1 MGSLGWGHLDN
12 AESFRLLRIKVRQQ
26 HAFCRVKWLLQ
37 LGSFLPVTCWLRQ
50 KIWLN
55 ALVFGYGHKLFRT
68 RDNSDM
74 LAVHPYISI
83 ASAFTDC
90 EAMFTYTTWL
100 TKQCARFC
108 CKLPFPD
115 CGFKSLIL
123 IILFHD
129 VCSHFSQLSA
139 HFLLETTLPG
149 PGDLIFIPSGW
160 WHCTVSRMGRKMEPV
175 KLTAYNLSCGG
186 CWVQDWIILWLFIIV
201 YYRLGTSFDNFGM
214 ANREGRSVLF

>member
-12 AESFRLLRIKVRQQ
+12 AESVRLLRIKVRQQ
-26 HAFCRVKWLLQ
+26 HAFCRVKWLLD

-68 RDNSDM
+68 RDNSDI

-83 ASAFTDC
+83 ASAFTDG

-108 CKLPFPD
+108 CKLPFPN

-123 IILFHD
+123 IILFLFAVIFHTTFRSFPSRNNPARTRW
-129 VCSHFSQLSA
+129 SHFYSQWMVALHSVSDGAEHGASKA
-139 HFLLETTLPG
+139 HGL
-149 PGDLIFIPSGW
+149 
-160 WHCTVSRMGRKMEPV
+160 
-175 KLTAYNLSCGG
+175 
-186 CWVQDWIILWLFIIV
+186 
-201 YYRLGTSFDNFGM
+201 
-214 ANREGRSVLF
+214 